1 METEAVGKQEDESH
15 KLAGKSREVSS
26 RLPRISSS
34 AQMATTA
41 L

>member
-1 METEAVGKQEDESH
+1 METEAVGKQEEAV
-15 KLAGKSREVSS
+15 LVAGKSKEVSS